1 MQGECVC
8 LRKQGCSGVS
18 KGVVVL
24 ELLEDN
30 VVVIDAV
37 VASSK
42 EEGVHGGSLPDTQ
55 QPKNIRIKD
64 N

>member
-1 MQGECVC
+1 M
-8 LRKQGCSGVS
+8 
-18 KGVVVL
+18 VL

-42 EEGVHGGSLPDTQ
+42 EEGVHGRSLPDTHEPQ
-55 QPKNIRIKD
+55 NIRIQYIQRI
-64 N
+64 